1 MVRDICLGDAVD
13 AAAERWGDA
22 TGWIF
27 NDLRVSFRDMRDRS
41 EAFARGLLAQGIT
54 KGDVVAIWTSNR
66 PEFAYC
72 LMGCAKIGAILV
84 AINTRSR
91 VFEAEHL
98 LSHSGAKILFRLDR
112 FLKMDFRAI
121 LQEACGDD
129 AIASDGTVR
138 SSKFPELRKVIGLG
152 EAAAPGSYPLAEFL
166 RGGETVSIENL
177 RAAQNNLRWN
187 EPVVLQYTSGTT
199 ARPKGALCN
208 HRYACNFGVG
218 TVRRLKISP
227 GEKILNTQPFY
238 HNGGAFGAVCVPLS
252 TGHCSVMPE
261 YYEAERV
268 LALIERER
276 CVARTGFGAMYVM
289 EMDHPRFREY
299 DLSSLRA
306 GWCIATP
313 EIIKRAQ
320 AEMGIPALLQI
331 YGATEGGG
339 TAGHVEDPA
348 DKQIHSCGRAAEG
361 VELQIVDPLTG
372 QSLPSGAPGEI
383 VVRGW
388 WQMNGYLNDPDAT
401 AAVLD
406 PNGWLHT
413 GDRGY
418 LDDQGYLFFLG
429 RIKNMLKVGGE
440 NVAAEEVEAML
451 MLHPKVKMALVIGA
465 PDERLQEVVMA
476 IVELQPGVSAT
487 EQELVDFCATRMA
500 NFRVPRHVRFIKEWP
515 LTGSGKIERHIV
527 KENFLKDAAATA

>member
-1 MVRDICLGDAVD
+1 MIRDICLGDAVD
-13 AAAERWGDA
+13 SAAERWGDSI
-22 TGWIF
+22 GWVF
-27 NDLRVSFRDMRDRS
+27 DDLRVSFREMRTRA
-41 EAFARGLLAQGIT
+41 ETTARALMASGIG

-91 VFEAEHL
+91 VFEVEHVL
-98 LSHSGAKILFRLDR
+98 RDSGAKVLLRLDL
-112 FLKMDFRAI
+112 FLKMDFRTI
-121 LQEACGDD
+121 FREACAED
-129 AIASDGTVR
+129 AIAADGTVL
-138 SSKFPELRKVIGLG
+138 SGKFPHLREVVGLPG
-152 EAAAPGSYPLAEFL
+152 ASEPGSRTWSEFL
-166 RGGETVSIENL
+166 ARGQSTSIESL
-177 RAAQNNLRWN
+177 HVAQNRLRWD

-208 HRYACNFGVG
+208 HRYACNFGVE
-218 TVRRLKISP
+218 TVRRLKIGA
-227 GEKILNTQPFY
+227 GERVLNTQPFY

-268 LALIERER
+268 LSLIQRER

-289 EMDHPRFREY
+289 EMDHPRFRDY

-313 EIIKRAQ
+313 EVIKRAQ
-320 AEMGIPALLQI
+320 SQMGLPALLQI

-339 TAGHVEDPA
+339 TAGHVDDPED
-348 DKQIHSCGRAAEG
+348 KRIHSCGRAVEG
-361 VELQIVDPLTG
+361 VELRIANPATG
-372 QSLPSGAPGEI
+372 GSLPAGAAGEI
-383 VVRGW
+383 LLRGW
-388 WQMNGYLNDPDAT
+388 WQMNGYLNQPAAT

-406 PNGWLHT
+406 PDGWLHT

-418 LDDQGYLFFLG
+418 LDDEGYLFFLG

-451 MLHPKVKMALVIGA
+451 LQHPKVKMALVIGA
-465 PDERLQEVVMA
+465 PDRRLQEVVMA
-476 IVELQPGVSAT
+476 IIELQPGESAT
-487 EQELVDFCATRMA
+487 EQEFIDFCAKRMA
-500 NFRVPRHVRFIKEWP
+500 NFRVPKFVKFIAEWP

-527 KENFLKDAAATA
+527 KERFLNT